1 MSEDPKV
8 PVGAI
13 GSAPPDPKTPAGR
26 VPGSDP
32 LTAPNGKLS
41 MHLGWVG
48 KFIGGGPEKAGNIA
62 FAVVGFSLLI
72 LLIGAGALAYSQDTT
87 VAGAFDKL
95 VTGCISLITGALG
108 YIFGKGGK
116 DSE

>member
-1 MSEDPKV
+1 
-8 PVGAI
+8 
-13 GSAPPDPKTPAGR
+13 
-26 VPGSDP
+26 
-32 LTAPNGKLS
+32 

-62 FAVVGFSLLI
+62 FTVVGVALLI
-72 LLIGAGALAYSQDTT
+72 LAVGAGALAWSQNTT
-87 VAGAFDKL
+87 VAQAFDKL

-116 DSE
+116 DSD